1 MIYSAHTAPYEF
13 HLLHGSDC
21 LPHTV
26 SVLEIGFSRPPAGR
40 TVGPRLRG
48 DYLLHFLTA
57 GQAQFN
63 GRPVH
68 AGEGFLICPGH
79 VHTFCAAS
87 AAGFSHF
94 WIGFRG
100 AEVAELLRRGGLPDE
115 PVIFPFRA
123 PEAAEAHIVQFFA
136 QAEPVN
142 DLRLLSELY
151 YMLSLC
157 SGAQPAP
164 PTGEAEYVHAALRL
178 IHLHYAMPFRIAEL
192 AAWVGVSAK
201 YLCRIFHRQT
211 GFSPKEYL
219 TRYRLAQ
226 AEILLRDPGL
236 PVAVAAQS
244 VGYAD
249 ALEFSQIYRKY
260 RGCSPSR
267 ARQAGFR
274 FCVETQNLTEC
285 AKFDSSPN
293 ACGQPLDPIPRRI

>member
-1 MIYSAHTAPYEF
+1 MIYSAQTTPYEF

-21 LPHTV
+21 LPNKV
-26 SVLEIGFSRPPAGR
+26 SVLEIGFSRPPAGK

-48 DYLLHFLTA
+48 DYLMHFLTA

-63 GRPVH
+63 NRLVR

-79 VHTFCAAS
+79 IHTFCALPS
-87 AAGFSHF
+87 AGFSHF

-100 AEVAELLRRGGLPDE
+100 ASAAELLRRSGLPDE
-115 PVIFPFRA
+115 PVIFPFRS
-123 PEAAEAHIVQFFA
+123 PEIAEAHVAQFFA
-136 QAEPVN
+136 QAEPAN
-142 DLRLLSELY
+142 ELRLLSELY

-157 SGAQPAP
+157 GGVQAAP
-164 PTGEAEYVHAALRL
+164 PTGEAEYVSAALRL
-178 IHLHYAMPFRIAEL
+178 IHSHYAAPFRISEL

-201 YLCRIFHRQT
+201 YLCRIFHRRT

-226 AEILLRDPGL
+226 AEILMRDSGL
-236 PVAVAAQS
+236 SVTVVAQS
-244 VGYAD
+244 VGYTD

-267 ARQAGFR
+267 ARQTGFR
-274 FCVETQNLTEC
+274 FCAETQNLTAS
-285 AKFDSSPN
+285 AKFECSAEESVRPFN
-293 ACGQPLDPIPRRI
+293 TVPRKL